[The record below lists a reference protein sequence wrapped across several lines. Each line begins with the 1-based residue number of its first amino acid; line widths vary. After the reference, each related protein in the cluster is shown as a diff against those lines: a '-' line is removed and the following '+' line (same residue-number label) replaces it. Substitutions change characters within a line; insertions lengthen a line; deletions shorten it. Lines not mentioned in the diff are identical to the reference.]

1 MAKATQKEQT
11 MPTLAEIRAQM
22 EVLKQQEADL
32 VAKEREPIIAQMKEN
47 IATYSITSAEL
58 GFTLSMG
65 QKIAKATTKK
75 PSGEPVIMYRDGD
88 NTWSGGRGRK
98 PKWINEKIAAG
109 EDLEK
114 YKNT

>member
-22 EVLKQQEADL
+22 EALKQQEADL
-32 VAKEREPIIAQMKEN
+32 LAKEREPIIAQMKEN
-47 IATYSITSAEL
+47 IATYGITSAEL

-65 QKIAKATTKK
+65 QKIAKATKK
-75 PSGEPVIMYRDGD
+75 TSGEAVIMYRDGE

-98 PKWINEKIAAG
+98 PKWIAEKLAAG
-109 EDLEK
+109 EDIEK
-114 YKNT
+114 FKVA

>member
-1 MAKATQKEQT
+1 MAKTNQKDQP
-11 MPTLAEIRAQM
+11 MPTLAEIRSQLV
-22 EVLKQQEADL
+22 ELQKQEAEL
-32 VAKEREPIIAQMKEN
+32 LAKERDPIIATMKEQ

-75 PSGEPVIMYRDGD
+75 EGVVMYRDGD

-98 PKWINEKIAAG
+98 PKWVNDKKAAG
-109 EDLEK
+109 EDIEK
-114 YKNT
+114 YKVA

>member
-1 MAKATQKEQT
+1 MAKTTPKEQS
-11 MPTLAEIRAQM
+11 MPTLAEIRLQLAELQ
-22 EVLKQQEADL
+22 KQEAEL
-32 VAKEREPIIAQMKEN
+32 LAKERDPIIVTMKEQ

-75 PSGEPVIMYRDGD
+75 EGVIMYRDGE

-98 PKWINEKIAAG
+98 PKWVNEKIAAG

-114 YKNT
+114 YKVS